1 MAKKKVEDQT
11 VQQTPDSGNLVM
23 IPIEQLHPHPDNP
36 RKDLGDL
43 TELADSIKAN
53 GVFQNLTVIRGHWI
67 SEEEYI
73 KIAKSEGVTKAVA
86 KASFDPK
93 GMWQEDGYTIII
105 GHRRRSASALAGLQE
120 LPCVIVEMTPAEQV
134 QTMLLENM
142 QRSDLTVYEQA
153 QGFQMMLDLGSSV
166 AEIAEKA
173 GFSKTTVRRRV
184 KLLELDKDKFKK
196 SEARGATLFEY
207 MELEKIEDLTLRNEV
222 LDTIGT
228 SNFRDSLKRAIDQ
241 EKVSKMLARIESVLQ
256 EFATKIERRGYIG
269 ETFVPMDYWR
279 NFGRWTNTDVELTKP
294 EDADTV
300 RYYYIVGKNNIDVY
314 KEEQE
319 KVETEEDRQR
329 RELKEKQD
337 QRKAELD
344 AIARRHYDLRVEFV
358 THFGKAKKHIVEIC
372 QYAAGRII
380 GDGTWGRQEIDADLL
395 GLLLDMEIDAE
406 TEYSTLAAMTASKM
420 STNTEYGLLACAYA
434 AVECEDLDYL
444 DRHWSS
450 EKQLY
455 ENRWCQN
462 AELDELYDFLISLG
476 YEMSDEEKAIR
487 DGTHELFDKPSE

>member
-1 MAKKKVEDQT
+1 
-11 VQQTPDSGNLVM
+11 
-23 IPIEQLHPHPDNP
+23 
-36 RKDLGDL
+36 
-43 TELADSIKAN
+43 
-53 GVFQNLTVIRGHWI
+53 
-67 SEEEYI
+67 
-73 KIAKSEGVTKAVA
+73 
-86 KASFDPK
+86 
-93 GMWQEDGYTIII
+93 
-105 GHRRRSASALAGLQE
+105 
-120 LPCVIVEMTPAEQV
+120 
-134 QTMLLENM
+134 
-142 QRSDLTVYEQA
+142 
-153 QGFQMMLDLGSSV
+153 
-166 AEIAEKA
+166 
-173 GFSKTTVRRRV
+173 
-184 KLLELDKDKFKK
+184 
-196 SEARGATLFEY
+196 
-207 MELEKIEDLTLRNEV
+207 
-222 LDTIGT
+222 
-228 SNFRDSLKRAIDQ
+228 
-241 EKVSKMLARIESVLQ
+241 MLARTESVLQ
-256 EFATKIERRGYIG
+256 EFATKIEKRGYIG

-358 THFGKAKKHIVEIC
+358 THFSKAKKHIVEIC

-380 GDGTWGRQEIDADLL
+380 GDGMWGRQEVDADLL
-395 GLLLDMEIDAE
+395 GVLLDMEIDAE

-420 STNTEYGLLACAYA
+420 SANPEYGLLACAYA
-434 AVECEDLDYL
+434 AVENEDLDYL

-450 EKQLY
+450 ERQLY
-455 ENRWCQN
+455 ENRWYQN
-462 AELDELYDFLISLG
+462 GELDELYDFLISLG